1 MMGKFQHPPIFDLA
15 GCLEHGFYFSIYWE
29 SSSSQLTNSIIFR
42 GVGLK
47 HQAVMVKSHG
57 FSGED
62 FPNKQPEA
70 GDAGVRRLG
79 TDRGATAPGR
89 WARKKNRSR
98 EQFWL
103 LRMGDRLQ

>member
-1 MMGKFQHPPIFDLA
+1 LGIIIIPTDELHHFQRGRAQAPSSDGK
-15 GCLEHGFYFSIYWE
+15 
-29 SSSSQLTNSIIFR
+29 
-42 GVGLK
+42 
-47 HQAVMVKSHG
+47 KSWV
-57 FSGED
+57 SGED

-98 EQFWL
+98 E
-103 LRMGDRLQ
+103 